1 MPQQN
6 WVAVIWRA
14 DREPI
19 PMVISREPRSSP
31 DKSDSFRRAHFLD
44 PIGMDRLQSHL
55 NISADTPDRVIELMA
70 RCTEA
75 AVDLLT
81 GVHHAGVTATLDK
94 TPFTVAPT
102 DPLVEA
108 FDRAQYSF
116 DEGPCLHASRSGNF
130 VRMSVGELEERWP
143 VLGVT
148 ARAAQLT
155 DFMAVPLFAEQ
166 SPVGSLNL
174 YSQNSIVHSTRD
186 RDLVTVLADYLGQ
199 ALEAAAHDQ
208 RRGQAAATLRHAVGA
223 RVDIE
228 RAVGVLMYRHD
239 CDAAAAFRE
248 LEALSDLKSDNILE
262 VARKI
267 LGATE
272 DEPT

>member
-1 MPQQN
+1 M
-6 WVAVIWRA
+6 
-14 DREPI
+14 E
-19 PMVISREPRSSP
+19 
-31 DKSDSFRRAHFLD
+31 
-44 PIGMDRLQSHL
+44 RLQRYL
-55 NISADTPDRVIELMA
+55 DISADTPDRVIELMT
-70 RCTEA
+70 RCTGA
-75 AVDLLT
+75 AVDLIS

-116 DEGPCLHASRSGNF
+116 DEGPCLHASRSGQF

-143 VLGVT
+143 ALGVT
-148 ARAAQLT
+148 ARAAHLT
-155 DFMAVPLFAEQ
+155 DFMAVPLFSER

-174 YSQNSIVHSTRD
+174 YSQASIDHSTRD

-199 ALEAAAHDQ
+199 ALEAASQDQ

-239 CDAAAAFRE
+239 CDAATAFRE
-248 LEALSDLKSDNILE
+248 LEALSDLKSDNILK

-272 DEPT
+272 DESI